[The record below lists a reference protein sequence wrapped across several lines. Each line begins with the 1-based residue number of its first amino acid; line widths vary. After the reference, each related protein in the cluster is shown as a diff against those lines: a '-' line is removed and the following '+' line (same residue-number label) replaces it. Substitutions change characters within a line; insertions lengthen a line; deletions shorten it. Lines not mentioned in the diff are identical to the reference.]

1 MECLLIILSSWPS
14 NSIVCYNKT
23 MIAKIN
29 GTITDILSGGVIID
43 VSGIG
48 YEVLLTDAHK
58 DDIQIGSKS
67 TFYIAENI
75 KEDEHTLYGFSDIET
90 RTLYYQLT
98 SVSGVGP
105 KAAMSILS
113 AHEATEV
120 AEAILRGNISLF
132 SSVSGI
138 GKKTAQRIILDLKGK
153 LVDTEERVEFD
164 ADDAAYRALMSLGY
178 RSSDAK
184 EALKGVSKD
193 LSTQERVKL
202 ALKGVG
208 K

>member
-1 MECLLIILSSWPS
+1 
-14 NSIVCYNKT
+14 

-29 GTITDILSGGVIID
+29 GTITDITSGGVIVD

-48 YEVLLTDAHK
+48 YEVLLTDTHK
-58 DDIQIGSKS
+58 DDIALNNEVS
-67 TFYIAENI
+67 FYIAENI
-75 KEDEHTLYGFSDIET
+75 DT

-113 AHEATEV
+113 AHSSSEV
-120 AEAILRGNISLF
+120 AEAILRDNIGLF

-153 LVDTEERVEFD
+153 LVNAEEKTDFD
-164 ADDAAYRALMSLGY
+164 SNDAAYKALMSLGY
-178 RSSDAK
+178 RSTDAK
-184 EALKGVSKD
+184 EALKDVAKD
-193 LSTQERVKL
+193 LNTQERVKQ

>member
-1 MECLLIILSSWPS
+1 
-14 NSIVCYNKT
+14 

-29 GTITDILSGGVIID
+29 GTITDVTSGGVIID

-48 YEVLLTDAHK
+48 YEVLLTDTHK
-58 DDIQIGSKS
+58 KDSILNSS
-67 TFYIAENI
+67 VSFYIAENI
-75 KEDEHTLYGFSDIET
+75 KEDEHTLYGFEDIDT

-113 AHEATEV
+113 AHSSSEV
-120 AEAILRGNISLF
+120 AEAIFRDNIGLF

-153 LVDTEERVEFD
+153 LVNTEEKTDVD
-164 ADDAAYRALMSLGY
+164 SDDAAYKALISLGY
-178 RSSDAK
+178 RSADAK
-184 EALKGVSKD
+184 EALKEVSRE
-193 LSTQERVKL
+193 LNTQERVKQ
-202 ALKGVG
+202 ALKGAR

>member
-1 MECLLIILSSWPS
+1 
-14 NSIVCYNKT
+14 

-29 GTITDILSGGVIID
+29 GTITDIISGGVIVD

-48 YEVLLTDAHK
+48 YEVLLTDTHK
-58 DDIQIGSKS
+58 DDIALNNEVS
-67 TFYIAENI
+67 FYIAENI
-75 KEDEHTLYGFSDIET
+75 KEDEHTLYGFADIDT

-113 AHEATEV
+113 AHSSSEV
-120 AEAILRGNISLF
+120 AEAILRDNIGLF

-153 LVDTEERVEFD
+153 LVNAEEKTDFD
-164 ADDAAYRALMSLGY
+164 SNDAAYKALMSLGY
-178 RSSDAK
+178 RSTDAK
-184 EALKGVSKD
+184 EALKDVAKD
-193 LSTQERVKL
+193 LNTQERVKQ